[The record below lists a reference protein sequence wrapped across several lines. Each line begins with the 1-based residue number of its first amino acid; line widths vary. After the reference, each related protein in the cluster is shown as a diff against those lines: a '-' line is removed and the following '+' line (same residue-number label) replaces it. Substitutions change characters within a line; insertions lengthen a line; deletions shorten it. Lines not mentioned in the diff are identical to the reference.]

1 MDFYELKIAGL
12 TRKLPLIKINK
23 KFSIA
28 SFVILGDAEIVNV
41 TAPILAEKLK
51 NVDILV
57 TAEAKG
63 IPLTYEI
70 SKILNLKNYI
80 VARKSI
86 KSYMKNTI
94 SVDVNSI
101 TTASSQKL
109 FLNDEDIEKIKGK
122 NVALIDDVISTGKSL
137 EALEK
142 LVEKAGGKVIEKTA
156 ILAEGDA
163 AKRNDIIF
171 IEKLP
176 IFENK

>member
-122 NVALIDDVISTGKSL
+122 M
-137 EALEK
+137 
-142 LVEKAGGKVIEKTA
+142 
-156 ILAEGDA
+156 
-163 AKRNDIIF
+163 
-171 IEKLP
+171 
-176 IFENK
+176 